1 MKTKLQRMTRTKNT
15 TDNALKKKKKVNMRN
30 ILKIKRK

>member
-15 TDNALKKKKKVNMRN
+15 TDNALKKKKVNMRN